1 MTRSPKIHISIQ
13 SLRNRFWKRAHAI
26 YPPGSITLLLRYTNT
41 EIKDACVPY
50 VRNDL
55 RSSIEHRVL
64 CRKRRHVLME
74 FV

>member
-41 EIKDACVPY
+41 EIEDACVPY
-50 VRNDL
+50 VRNNL
-55 RSSIEHRVL
+55 RPSIEHRVFS
-64 CRKRRHVLME
+64 RKRRHVLME
-74 FV
+74 FI